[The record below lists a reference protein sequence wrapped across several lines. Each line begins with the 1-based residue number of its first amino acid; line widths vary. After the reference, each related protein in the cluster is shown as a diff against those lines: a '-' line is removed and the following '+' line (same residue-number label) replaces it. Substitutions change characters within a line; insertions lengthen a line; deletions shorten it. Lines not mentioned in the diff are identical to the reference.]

1 MTHGTYRQASVR
13 EALKA
18 VRSELGA
25 DALVL
30 STALVPAR
38 GWRGWIGLREVE
50 LTAARPPR
58 PATGRPAASE
68 RRPTDT
74 AHARNGLAARLGAT
88 GLDPG
93 LAERLSR
100 SATLEQCRGGS
111 LHALREALAAELD
124 TLAGADDGYERVE
137 VFVGPPGVG
146 KTTTIAKIAAQER
159 ARRGRKLGL
168 VGADAFRAG
177 AVEQLRTYASVI
189 GAPFRIARTLEE
201 LDQAVSSGRH
211 SLLVDT
217 AGRSHADD
225 AVRDLRRLLGTKRG
239 VRTHLVMA
247 ADTSPTSAR
256 RILDAY
262 ADLRPTRLVI
272 ARVDEAESISPILSV
287 AARNGLRVSYLTTGQ
302 RVPEDLERA
311 TPSVLA
317 GALLRD
323 AAWAGGTAS

>member
-1 MTHGTYRQASVR
+1 MTHGTFRQASVR

-18 VRSELGA
+18 VRAELGA

-50 LTAARPPR
+50 LKAARQAPPA
-58 PATGRPAASE
+58 PDRPAASE

-74 AHARNGLAARLGAT
+74 EHAQNGLVARLTAT
-88 GLDPG
+88 GLDRS

-100 SATLEQCRGGS
+100 SATREQCRGGS
-111 LHALREALAAELD
+111 LRDLQTALAAELD
-124 TLAGADDGYERVE
+124 ALAAADEGYERVE
-137 VFVGPPGVG
+137 IFVGPPGVG

-159 ARRGRKLGL
+159 ARRGTKLAL

-201 LDQAVSSGRH
+201 LDKALAPGKHR
-211 SLLVDT
+211 LLVDT
-217 AGRSHADD
+217 AGRSHADE
-225 AVRDLRRLLGTKRG
+225 AVRDLRRLLSTRRG

-262 ADLRPTRLVI
+262 ADLKPNRLVI
-272 ARVDEAESISPILSV
+272 SRVDEAASISPILNV
-287 AARNGLRVSYLTTGQ
+287 AAGHGLRVSYLTMGQ
-302 RVPEDLERA
+302 RIPEDLARA
-311 TPSVLA
+311 TPAALA

-323 AAWAGGTAS
+323 GWACEASS